1 MKTRSIWFCLA
12 AVLMVVGCRPSA
24 RKALN
29 RGQYDES
36 VLRAVD
42 RLKDNP
48 RNTSAA
54 EVLKE
59 AYPAALS
66 QNLDDI
72 RLFQAKNEP
81 FRDELIAESYIRLNS
96 LYDAIRGCPACMR
109 MVEARSFYEQEQSA
123 RQSAASVRYENGL
136 SLLAQGGR
144 ENARQAFEN
153 FERAE
158 RMVPNF
164 RDVAQKLNEAYEEA
178 SFKVVVEQVLVT
190 SRMYQ
195 LSNEF
200 FQNKVDE
207 FLQTNRRLNK
217 FVRFYTPSEA
227 TQGRVVPD
235 HIVRLEFDDFAVGQT
250 IVTSNTETV
259 TSKDSVKVGETKVN
273 GKTIEVFNRVTAKL
287 TTNRKAVL
295 SQGVLDMQI
304 RDPRTNR
311 VVHQEKFGGEFNWFC
326 EWGNFNGDERALSS
340 QQLAMTKSRELMPP
354 PPQQLFIEFSR
365 PIYDRLTQ
373 RLRTYYEKF

>member
-1 MKTRSIWFCLA
+1 
-12 AVLMVVGCRPSA
+12 
-24 RKALN
+24 
-29 RGQYDES
+29 
-36 VLRAVD
+36 
-42 RLKDNP
+42 
-48 RNTSAA
+48 
-54 EVLKE
+54 
-59 AYPAALS
+59 
-66 QNLDDI
+66 
-72 RLFQAKNEP
+72 
-81 FRDELIAESYIRLNS
+81 
-96 LYDAIRGCPACMR
+96 
-109 MVEARSFYEQEQSA
+109 
-123 RQSAASVRYENGL
+123 
-136 SLLAQGGR
+136 
-144 ENARQAFEN
+144 
-153 FERAE
+153 
-158 RMVPNF
+158 MVPNF

-326 EWGNFNGDERALSS
+326 EWGNFNGDERALTS